1 MPSVPMSRPDI
12 RRQSA
17 SIIRGLQYFEA
28 VARHQSV
35 KVAAEELG
43 VSQSAVSHQIRELAR
58 VLGEQLLMRS
68 GRGIAISPMGQL
80 LAERLSSAFASM
92 QASLDEIV
100 GGESRQLLRLAVCSS
115 FGPGWVVPR
124 LPGFIEA
131 NPAIDLQLQLYAQD
145 PQLSHQ
151 VADAIFSALPVTPG
165 FSAIHVLDEML
176 VAVHAPGS
184 HNGRH
189 RMITTELEPQ
199 KLGQDWL
206 DYCARSGIGRETLE
220 EGAWLRSTH
229 YMLALEM
236 ARAGLG
242 AALVP
247 DFLARRH
254 IEDGTLAYLDRTHIP
269 SGRVYR
275 LCYKQS
281 RGREIAIQA
290 LVKWLRAELSPGAT
304 LSPVDSAIS

>member
-1 MPSVPMSRPDI
+1 MPLSSAEI

-35 KVAAEELG
+35 KAAAEELG

-58 VLGEQLLMRS
+58 VLGEQLLIRS
-68 GRGIAISPMGQL
+68 GRGIAVSPMGQL
-80 LAERLSSAFASM
+80 LAERLSSAFSSL
-92 QASLDEIV
+92 QASLEEIV

-115 FGPGWVVPR
+115 FGPGWLVPR
-124 LPGFIEA
+124 LPCFVEA
-131 NPAIDLQLQLYAQD
+131 NPGIDLQLQLYAQD

-176 VAVHAPGS
+176 VAVHAPGPQK
-184 HNGRH
+184 GRH

-199 KLGQDWL
+199 KLGQEWL
-206 DYCARSGIGRETLE
+206 DYCAQAGLGRETVQQ
-220 EGAWLRSTH
+220 GAWLRSTH
-229 YMLALEM
+229 YLLALEM
-236 ARAGLG
+236 ARAGMG

-247 DFLARRH
+247 DFLAKSH
-254 IEDGTLAYLDRTHIP
+254 IEDGTLACLDRTRIP

-275 LCYKQS
+275 LCFKQS
-281 RGREIAIQA
+281 RGREKGILA
-290 LVKWLRAELSPGAT
+290 LVKWLRAELSPDRG
-304 LSPVDSAIS
+304 LSPAVLATS

>member
-1 MPSVPMSRPDI
+1 MSTTET

-35 KVAAEELG
+35 RVAAEELG

-58 VLGEQLLMRS
+58 VLGEQLLIRS
-68 GRGIAISPMGQL
+68 GRGIAVSPVGQL
-80 LAERLSSAFASM
+80 LAERLSTTFSSL

-100 GGESRQLLRLAVCSS
+100 GGESRQILRLAVCSS

-131 NPAIDLQLQLYAQD
+131 NPGIDLQLQLYAQD

-176 VAVHAPGS
+176 VAVHAPGA

-189 RMITTELEPQ
+189 RMITTDLEPQ

-206 DYCARSGIGRETLE
+206 NYCAQTGIGREIMQ

-236 ARAGLG
+236 ARAGMG

-254 IEDGTLAYLDRTHIP
+254 IEDGTLAYLDRTRIP

-275 LCYKQS
+275 LCFKQS
-281 RGREIAIQA
+281 RGRETGIRA
-290 LVKWLRAELSPGAT
+290 LVKWLRAELSPDSR
-304 LSPVDSAIS
+304 LSPAVTA

>member
-1 MPSVPMSRPDI
+1 MLSTDT
-12 RRQSA
+12 RRQST

-35 KVAAEELG
+35 KAAAEELG
-43 VSQSAVSHQIRELAR
+43 VSQSAVSHQLRELSSA
-58 VLGEQLLMRS
+58 LGEQLLIRS
-68 GRGIAISPMGQL
+68 GRGIAVSPMGQL
-80 LAERLSSAFASM
+80 LAERLSLTFASL

-100 GGESRQLLRLAVCSS
+100 GGESRQILRLAVCSS
-115 FGPGWVVPR
+115 FGPGWLVPR

-206 DYCARSGIGRETLE
+206 DYCAKAGIGRETLE

-236 ARAGLG
+236 ARAGMG

-254 IEDGTLAYLDRTHIP
+254 IEDGTLAYLDATRIP

-275 LCYKQS
+275 LCFKQS
-281 RGREIAIQA
+281 RGRETGIRA
-290 LVKWLRAELSPGAT
+290 LVKWLKAELSP
-304 LSPVDSAIS
+304 DSGRGTAVSA